1 MVPFVSSV
9 RARVMPL
16 LAALTVCC
24 ALPGAA
30 LAQGSAPQLPA
41 LTEEPPPWR
50 GDVNQ
55 EPQPSAQDDPSDGQD
70 DLSAGQDD
78 ASGSADGTGG
88 PTAGELPRTGSEPLL
103 LGLSGAALALAG
115 TGLRLR
121 TLDADLY

>member
-9 RARVMPL
+9 RARVLPL
-16 LAALTVCC
+16 LAALTVSC

-30 LAQGSAPQLPA
+30 VAQGSAPQLPG

-50 GDVNQ
+50 GGVNQ
-55 EPQPSAQDDPSDGQD
+55 APRPSGQDDPSDGQD
-70 DLSAGQDD
+70 AP
-78 ASGSADGTGG
+78 SGSADGTGG